1 MNGSRIRG
9 TSTTRGKVR
18 ASIATLSSN
27 RLGHLC
33 GIIVSDKLSGKDHR
47 DTHLLVSRNKSRNK
61 HFPIRAQLETSFK
74 LGGHSHMWI
83 SSCVSQSFQSEY
95 RGTCQEFFTVLADMC
110 LLHTMDKF
118 MHLHVASPSEGLPQD
133 IQQSVCFSRRIS
145 SLCCKL
151 QDGGYI

>member
-9 TSTTRGKVR
+9 TSTTCGKAR
-18 ASIATLSSN
+18 ARRWWTMVTLSSN

-95 RGTCQEFFTVLADMC
+95 RIFHSTCR
-110 LLHTMDKF
+110 
-118 MHLHVASPSEGLPQD
+118 HVPITYYGQIHASSNCQP
-133 IQQSVCFSRRIS
+133 
-145 SLCCKL
+145 K
-151 QDGGYI
+151 